1 MKTLPMMSGVLF
13 LAASGVAY
21 GDDAVVFRANLAGEQ
36 EVAGAD
42 PPFVAPQPGVPT
54 DTTGRFRIKFDSAL
68 RKAEFRLSVGDGV
81 KVTQAHLHCAPAGV
95 NGPIVAFL
103 FNVAP
108 FPGPGGVD
116 VDGLLAE
123 GELTNADVVPDVDFA
138 SNPAC
143 GKTIDNIASLRAA
156 MLQGCIYVNV
166 HTEAN
171 PPGEVRG
178 QVIPLDDD

>member
-1 MKTLPMMSGVLF
+1 MMFGVLL

-21 GDDAVVFRANLAGEQ
+21 GDDAVVFRANLIGEQ

-42 PPFVAPQPGVPT
+42 LPFVAPQPGVTT
-54 DTTGRFRIKFDSAL
+54 DTTGRFRIEFDSAL
-68 RKAEFRLSVGDGV
+68 SKAEFRLSVGDGL

-95 NGPIVAFL
+95 NGPVVAFL
-103 FNVAP
+103 FGLVDP
-108 FPGPGGVD
+108 GVD
-116 VDGLLAE
+116 VDGLVAE
-123 GELTNADVVPDVDFA
+123 DELTNADIVPGVDFA
-138 SNPAC
+138 SVPAC

-171 PPGEVRG
+171 SAGEVRG
-178 QVIPLDDD
+178 QVIPQDDD

>member
-36 EVAGAD
+36 EVAGL
-42 PPFVAPQPGVPT
+42 VAPQPGVT
-54 DTTGRFRIKFDSAL
+54 TETTGRFRIEFDSAL
-68 RKAEFRLSVGDGV
+68 TKAEFRLRVGDGV

-95 NGPIVAFL
+95 NGEIVAFL
-103 FNVAP
+103 F
-108 FPGPGGVD
+108 GPVDPGVD

-123 GELTNADVVPDVDFA
+123 GELSNADVVPDVDFA
-138 SNPAC
+138 SDPAC

-166 HTEAN
+166 HTETNLA
-171 PPGEVRG
+171 GEVRG
-178 QVIPLDDD
+178 QVIPQDDD

>member
-1 MKTLPMMSGVLF
+1 MKTLPIMSGVLF

-21 GDDAVVFRANLAGEQ
+21 GNDAVVFRANLAGEQ
-36 EVAGAD
+36 EVAGL
-42 PPFVAPQPGVPT
+42 VAPQPGVT
-54 DTTGRFRIKFDSAL
+54 TETTGRFRIKFDSAL
-68 RKAEFRLSVGDGV
+68 TKAEFRLRVGDGV

-95 NGPIVAFL
+95 NGPVVAFL

-108 FPGPGGVD
+108 VPGPGGVD

-138 SNPAC
+138 SDPAC

-171 PPGEVRG
+171 PAGEVRG